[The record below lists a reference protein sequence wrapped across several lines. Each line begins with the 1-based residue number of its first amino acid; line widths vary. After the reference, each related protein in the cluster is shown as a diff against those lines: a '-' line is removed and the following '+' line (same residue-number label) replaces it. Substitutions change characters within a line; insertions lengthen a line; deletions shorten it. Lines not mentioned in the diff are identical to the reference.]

1 MQQRKCEET
10 LLEAALPNGRM
21 VCEFCPARRGGFCE
35 SLSGHGLAALRSIST
50 ECTVRKGALLGVAG
64 GLAPNMY
71 IIKAG
76 DFKVERTLPDGRH
89 QIIGFA
95 SAGDIIGGPYA
106 DDTFDCTIQ
115 ALTDSTVCKSK
126 RSDLEAL
133 GRDCPEMIEAML
145 TLIFGE
151 IRQRNNQAVLLG
163 RRSADERLATF
174 LLDRRGS
181 IDTNG
186 NGKHKS
192 SRATLSMSRSEIAD
206 YLGLTIETV
215 SRTLSQFKRSGLVKV
230 SHYKSIDSIDA
241 EGLAKVAGEDYVE
254 TFRARA
260 FI

>member
-1 MQQRKCEET
+1 MLQQKYDRSPP
-10 LLEAALPNGRM
+10 EAAPLNGR
-21 VCEFCPARRGGFCE
+21 VACDFCPARRGGFCE
-35 SLSGHGLAALRSIST
+35 SLSGAGLAALRSISS
-50 ECTVRKGALLGVAG
+50 ECTIRKGALLGVAG
-64 GLAPNMY
+64 GFAPSMY
-71 IIKAG
+71 VIKAG

-95 SAGDIIGGPYA
+95 IAGDIIGGPYA
-106 DDTFDCTIQ
+106 DDTFDCTVQ
-115 ALTDSTVCKSK
+115 ALTDATVCKSK

-133 GRDCPEMIEAML
+133 GSACPEMMQTML
-145 TLIFGE
+145 SVIFGE
-151 IRQRNNQAVLLG
+151 LRQRNNQAVLLG
-163 RRSADERLATF
+163 RRSADERVATF
-174 LLDRRGS
+174 LLDRRGAVAS
-181 IDTNG
+181 NG

-215 SRTLSQFKRSGLVKV
+215 SRTLSQFKRRGLVTV

-241 EGLAKVAGEDYVE
+241 EGLAKVAGDDYAE